1 MPATVERLP
10 GEPIV
15 IVRVTGHL
23 TVEVMRDMYR
33 QIAEIADQ
41 IEPPLYRITGTRCR
55 EASKGMSGTTT
66 DPRIRHVYVG
76 RDKIAMVGRDA
87 YTNNS
92 QQSRHAP
99 VRYP

>member
-1 MPATVERLP
+1 MP
-10 GEPIV
+10 
-15 IVRVTGHL
+15 
-23 TVEVMRDMYR
+23 
-33 QIAEIADQ
+33 
-41 IEPPLYRITGTRCR
+41 
-55 EASKGMSGTTT
+55 GTTT